1 MEVLGPSSCRTFS
14 IPAFLLLL
22 AVFWSAL
29 STAAP
34 TTVVELE
41 IDGPIGVATAD
52 YLSSGIEHAEDVGAE
67 LVIIKMDTPGG
78 LMKPMREIVK
88 GILASTVPVAAYVAP
103 AGARADS
110 AGTYILLACHIAAMT
125 PTSHLGA
132 ATPVCRDPGTVG
144 QQPCDEGRRRRNTR
158 ARNGTQD
165 HE

>member
-1 MEVLGPSSCRTFS
+1 M
-14 IPAFLLLL
+14 PAFLLLL

-41 IDGPIGVATAD
+41 IDGGSASRPPTICI
-52 YLSSGIEHAEDVGAE
+52 SGIEHAEDIGAE
-67 LVIIKMDTPGG
+67 LIIINMDTPGG
-78 LMKPMREIVK
+78 LMKPMREIVQD
-88 GILASTVPVAAYVAP
+88 ILASTVPVAAYVAP

-132 ATPVCRDPGTVG
+132 ATPVPSG
-144 QQPCDEGRRRRNTR
+144 QQPCDRRRRRRNTPR
-158 ARNGTQD
+158 PQWNARS
-165 HE
+165 

>member
-67 LVIIKMDTPGG
+67 LIIITMDTPGG
-78 LMKPMREIVK
+78 R
-88 GILASTVPVAAYVAP
+88 
-103 AGARADS
+103 
-110 AGTYILLACHIAAMT
+110 
-125 PTSHLGA
+125 
-132 ATPVCRDPGTVG
+132 
-144 QQPCDEGRRRRNTR
+144 
-158 ARNGTQD
+158 
-165 HE
+165 